1 MHRLISTP
9 SVGGVIKKIMA
20 INPQLSAQDMI
31 QIIKMSVERKDLA
44 PNDGFSKLEIVN
56 EAKAL
61 KLARETLTQ

>member
-1 MHRLISTP
+1 MNRLISTP

-20 INPQLSAQDMI
+20 INPKLSAQDMI

-44 PNDGFSKLEIVN
+44 PNDGFSKTEIVN

-61 KLARETLTQ
+61 MLARETLTQ